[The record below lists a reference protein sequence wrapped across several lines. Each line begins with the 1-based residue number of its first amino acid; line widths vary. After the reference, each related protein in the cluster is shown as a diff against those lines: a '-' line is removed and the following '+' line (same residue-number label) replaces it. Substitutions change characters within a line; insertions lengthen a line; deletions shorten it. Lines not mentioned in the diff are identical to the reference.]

1 MPSAAFLIYSGV
13 MPLIKT
19 FISIICGYV
28 LAKMG
33 LFPPAASRGAS
44 QVTMNVSLPA
54 LIFAN
59 IIPAFTPS
67 NVSAIGPLFL
77 IAFFYEA
84 FGFVAGLVIREVC
97 YVPRNFW
104 QGILVLT
111 GMSNWGNLPNAVVIS
126 VTQQAPFNPSIDQAL
141 GVSFVSIF
149 IVAYHITFWMFGAAH
164 SLSWDYRPGIPQGE
178 DAERRLPWYEKP
190 IGSLLARHV
199 LRWKVSRSPDLI
211 EDVTQKDEEAWPENE
226 KGKII
231 PDASEACISE
241 LDVQVQNE
249 GHCDPDPDVQL
260 ARRTSRLSTTTSLL
274 PASSPLRQSSIPPP
288 TASTSA
294 LPPVPPPT
302 RAHSTH
308 SVDAH
313 SLAQRSETDTLHGPS
328 LKHRVI
334 RVFRPLSALITP
346 VTITLAISLP
356 IALVQPLK
364 ALFVDVS
371 AIGGPNWKGPDGRP
385 PLAFLIDTAEF
396 LGNIAVPLALV
407 LLGANFARLQIPR
420 PLSRLPLMAMFLT
433 TITKMAILPVVGVL
447 LVQAMTKG
455 GLIDRGAKAE
465 RFVAMFLSGTP
476 TAVKPTDRVLF
487 VCTGWQCGYAIGIP
501 PGAIHLHVLLF
512 LSTNRGIVVAAVK
525 STIPMT

>member
-1 MPSAAFLIYSGV
+1 MPSAAFLIYSGI

-19 FISIICGYV
+19 FISIIGGYV
-28 LAKMG
+28 LARMG

-44 QVTMNVSLPA
+44 QVTMNLSLPA

-77 IAFFYEA
+77 IAFFYQA
-84 FGFVAGLVIREVC
+84 FGFVAGLIILEFC

-126 VTQQAPFNPSIDQAL
+126 VTQQAPFNPTIDEPL

-149 IVAYHITFWMFGAAH
+149 IVCYHITFWMLGAAH
-164 SLSWDYRPGIPQGE
+164 SLSWDYRPGVPQGE
-178 DAERRLPWYEKP
+178 AAERRCSWYEKP
-190 IGSLLARHV
+190 IGALVARYILHREV
-199 LRWKVSRSPDLI
+199 PPSPNVSI
-211 EDVTQKDEEAWPENE
+211 GAMEKDEEAWPEKE
-226 KGKII
+226 KNNDEGKTVE
-231 PDASEACISE
+231 ASVTE
-241 LDVQVQNE
+241 LDAQVLNAEQPE
-249 GHCDPDPDVQL
+249 TDPDVQL
-260 ARRTSRLSTTTSLL
+260 ARRTSRLSTTASTFPTNRLRTTSLL
-274 PASSPLRQSSIPPP
+274 ASG
-288 TASTSA
+288 STTA

-302 RAHSTH
+302 RAHSVH
-308 SVDAH
+308 SSDDK
-313 SLAQRSETDTLHGPS
+313 SIAQGSDTDTLHPAS
-328 LKHRVI
+328 FRHRVI

-371 AIGGPNWKGPDGRP
+371 AIGGPSWKGPDGRP
-385 PLAFLIDTAEF
+385 PLAFLIDTAQF

-407 LLGANFARLQIPR
+407 LLGASFAQLRIPR
-420 PLSRLPLMAMFLT
+420 PLSRLPLLAMFLT
-433 TITKMAILPVVGVL
+433 TITKMLILPIVGVF
-447 LVQAMTKG
+447 LVQAMTKA
-455 GLIDRGAKAE
+455 GLIDKEAKAE

-476 TAVKPTDRVLF
+476 TAVNQLIVSSL
-487 VCTGWQCGYAIGIP
+487 YAPDGNVDTLS
-501 PGAIHLHVLLF
+501 AFLLVQYVF
-512 LSTNRGIVVAAVK
+512 MFFSSSALTAV
-525 STIPMT
+525 SLLLL

>member
-1 MPSAAFLIYSGV
+1 MPSAAFLIYSGI

-19 FISIICGYV
+19 FISIICGYI

-67 NVSAIGPLFL
+67 NVGAIGPLFL

-84 FGFVAGLVIREVC
+84 FGFLAGLIIREFC

-126 VTQQAPFNPSIDQAL
+126 VTQQAPFNPATDEAL
-141 GVSFVSIF
+141 GVSYVSIF
-149 IVAYHITFWMFGAAH
+149 IVCYHITFWMMGAAH
-164 SLSWDYRPGIPQGE
+164 SLSWDYRPGVPQGE
-178 DAERRLPWYEKP
+178 AAERRLRWYEKP
-190 IGSLLARHV
+190 IGGLIARHI
-199 LRWKVSRSPDLI
+199 LRREIPPSPCSLTNVN
-211 EDVTQKDEEAWPENE
+211 EKDEEAWPEKD
-226 KGKII
+226 KGK
-231 PDASEACISE
+231 DVDESAAASVTE
-241 LDVQVQNE
+241 LD
-249 GHCDPDPDVQL
+249 GHVLNAEQPETDPDVQL
-260 ARRTSRLSTTTSLL
+260 ARRTSRLSTTTIPLPQNRLRTSSLQ
-274 PASSPLRQSSIPPP
+274 AS
-288 TASTSA
+288 ASTHA

-302 RAHSTH
+302 RAQSIR
-308 SVDAH
+308 SADAQ
-313 SLAQRSETDTLHGPS
+313 SIAQGSDTDTLHS
-328 LKHRVI
+328 ASFKHRVI
-334 RVFRPLSALITP
+334 RVFRPLAALITP

-371 AIGGPNWKGPDGRP
+371 DIGGPSWKGPDGRP
-385 PLAFLIDTAEF
+385 PLAFLIDTAQF
-396 LGNIAVPLALV
+396 MGGIAVPLALV
-407 LLGANFARLQIPR
+407 LLGASFARLNTPR

-433 TITKMAILPVVGVL
+433 TVTKMVILPVVGVF
-447 LVQAMTKG
+447 LVQAMTSA
-455 GLIDRGAKAE
+455 GLIDKSAKAE

-476 TAVKPTDRVLF
+476 TAVNQLIVSSLYAPDGNVDTLSVRHFLVLP
-487 VCTGWQCGYAIGIP
+487 VACGC
-501 PGAIHLHVLLF
+501 
-512 LSTNRGIVVAAVK
+512 
-525 STIPMT
+525 

>member
-28 LAKMG
+28 LARMG

-67 NVSAIGPLFL
+67 NVGSIGPLFL

-84 FGFVAGLVIREVC
+84 FGFAAGLVIREIC

-126 VTQQAPFNPSIDQAL
+126 VTQQAPFNPATDEAL

-149 IVAYHITFWMFGAAH
+149 IVAYHITFWMLGAAH
-164 SLSWDYRPGIPQGE
+164 SLSWDYRPGVPQGE
-178 DAERRLPWYEKP
+178 AAERRLPWYEKP
-190 IGSLLARHV
+190 IGSLIARYV
-199 LRWKVSRSPDLI
+199 LRREVPPSPNPTTESSHKGQEASSWPEKEKG
-211 EDVTQKDEEAWPENE
+211 EDVSHSCQ
-226 KGKII
+226 
-231 PDASEACISE
+231 ASVTE
-241 LDVQVQNE
+241 LDGQALNDEQA
-249 GHCDPDPDVQL
+249 DPDPDVQL
-260 ARRTSRLSTTTSLL
+260 ARRTSRLSTTTSPIPNTRLRTSSL
-274 PASSPLRQSSIPPP
+274 PQS
-288 TASTSA
+288 ASTSA

-302 RAHSTH
+302 RAQ
-308 SVDAH
+308 SVRSLDAH
-313 SLAQRSETDTLHGPS
+313 SLAQRSETDTLHS
-328 LKHRVI
+328 ASFRHRVI
-334 RVFRPLSALITP
+334 RVFRPLSALLTP

-371 AIGGPNWKGPDGRP
+371 DIGGPSWKGPDGRP
-385 PLAFLIDTAEF
+385 PLAFIIDTAEF
-396 LGNIAVPLALV
+396 MGNIAVPLALV
-407 LLGANFARLQIPR
+407 LLGASFARLQTPR

-433 TITKMAILPVVGVL
+433 TITKMLILPVVGVF
-447 LVQAMTKG
+447 LVQAMTNAG
-455 GLIDRGAKAE
+455 FIDRGAKAE

-476 TAVKPTDRVLF
+476 TAVNQLIVSSLYAPDGNVDTLSVSIHANARHDA
-487 VCTGWQCGYAIGIP
+487 QC
-501 PGAIHLHVLLF
+501 
-512 LSTNRGIVVAAVK
+512 
-525 STIPMT
+525 